1 MVDAMGSSVSGRELA
16 ALGHVDGTPAMLAA
30 SVAARQRG
38 VDAQWR
44 PAPPA
49 SGGRGAAKTRQI
61 AQPSA
66 RDRGVNH
73 LGRPCQLAV
82 EPLQPPAHAR
92 VQPMGAD
99 LEDDAP
105 DQLRIDLPAR
115 LHLAARGLLDLP
127 EELPRLLVGELDRGR
142 QLGPEDAL
150 VLCDEA
156 LELARDLLE
165 MRGAA
170 LVREQEEE
178 VAQKLVAALEQVPN
192 RLCPGARVELWV
204 AQELPQLRHRG
215 LRFHHLCQLLADGLE
230 PSLILRRVEEGARV
244 DAVDYRH
251 LAPLEHREVELAEGF
266 LDQPAMVLVV
276 ERLAGDLARG
286 QQAQVDDLDANL
298 LESAARLGLDLAPG
312 LFEPALPVGLG
323 LLSHPPL
330 VRLRDLARLGE
341 DLLGVALRTSD
352 QLAVLLEQAARLL
365 TRLVR
370 LLDRLHDPLA
380 PLVDR
385 PLDRPERVALQHPER
400 DQEADDRPDH
410 QPRGDLDQ
418 CVRGDHQEVSTKPG
432 RRRGSSR
439 AGRRRRPPR

>member
-1 MVDAMGSSVSGRELA
+1 MPWDRPSRGASWLLWGTSTGRRRCWQ
-16 ALGHVDGTPAMLAA
+16 H
-30 SVAARQRG
+30 R
-38 VDAQWR
+38 WR
-44 PAPPA
+44 PGSGEWTP
-49 SGGRGAAKTRQI
+49 SGGRLRRHPVGGSGQDTPDRAAERARSWRQSSRPSLPARGGAAP
-61 AQPSA
+61 AA
-66 RDRGVNH
+66 R
-73 LGRPCQLAV
+73 
-82 EPLQPPAHAR
+82 AR

-266 LDQPAMVLVV
+266 L
-276 ERLAGDLARG
+276 
-286 QQAQVDDLDANL
+286 
-298 LESAARLGLDLAPG
+298 
-312 LFEPALPVGLG
+312 
-323 LLSHPPL
+323 
-330 VRLRDLARLGE
+330 
-341 DLLGVALRTSD
+341 
-352 QLAVLLEQAARLL
+352 
-365 TRLVR
+365 
-370 LLDRLHDPLA
+370 
-380 PLVDR
+380 
-385 PLDRPERVALQHPER
+385 
-400 DQEADDRPDH
+400 
-410 QPRGDLDQ
+410 
-418 CVRGDHQEVSTKPG
+418 
-432 RRRGSSR
+432 
-439 AGRRRRPPR
+439 